1 MDTKIDS
8 YNQNGP
14 GQESPDEPILTRDLA
29 VTEWMRYGFDD
40 LMVEF
45 FPLEKWH
52 YYQPFFL
59 AQAIEKI
66 IKAYLIG
73 KRAGEYEAL
82 GFQRGK
88 FKIDEIARSYS
99 HNIRN
104 LINAITESIPEV
116 LELLGKNYDSFSG
129 DDFVKVLSSGY
140 EECRYPVP
148 KSICESYPI
157 KGSDGACWDPLVSSG
172 LEKFTF
178 DLIAI
183 IFRRIKKDYGLET
196 PKNNWYEPYR
206 NRISENDWNRFCNL
220 FFEKVFSLEILGE
233 QA

>member
-1 MDTKIDS
+1 MKTEEQKLSTESQDTD
-8 YNQNGP
+8 QHV
-14 GQESPDEPILTRDLA
+14 LTRDIA

-73 KRAGEYEAL
+73 KRAGEYETL
-82 GFQRGK
+82 GFQK
-88 FKIDEIARSYS
+88 AKLKIDEIARSHS

-104 LINAITESIPEV
+104 LINAITGSIPEV
-116 LELLGKNYDSFSG
+116 LDLLGKNYDSFSG
-129 DDFVKVLSSGY
+129 GDFVKVLSSGY

-148 KSICESYPI
+148 RSICESYPI
-157 KGSDGACWDPLVSSG
+157 KGADDAYWDPLASSG
-172 LEKFTF
+172 LEKFAF

-183 IFRRIKKDYGLET
+183 VFRKIKNDYGLEIS
-196 PKNNWYEPYR
+196 KNNWYEPYR

-220 FFEKVFSLEILGE
+220 FFEKVFSLETLKE
-233 QA
+233 KTQ

>member
-1 MDTKIDS
+1 
-8 YNQNGP
+8 
-14 GQESPDEPILTRDLA
+14 
-29 VTEWMRYGFDD
+29 VRYGFDD

-73 KRAGEYEAL
+73 KRASEYEAL
-82 GFQRGK
+82 GFQK
-88 FKIDEIARSYS
+88 AKLKIDEIARSYS
-99 HNIRN
+99 HNIRD
-104 LINAITESIPEV
+104 LINAITESTPEV

-129 DDFVKVLSSGY
+129 GDFVKVLSSGY

-157 KGSDGACWDPLVSSG
+157 KGADGAYWDPLASSG
-172 LEKFTF
+172 LEKFAF

-183 IFRRIKKDYGLET
+183 VFRKIKNDYGLEIS
-196 PKNNWYEPYR
+196 KNNWYEPYR

-220 FFEKVFSLEILGE
+220 FFEKVFSLETLKE
-233 QA
+233 KKQ

>member
-104 LINAITESIPEV
+104 LINAITESIPE
-116 LELLGKNYDSFSG
+116 
-129 DDFVKVLSSGY
+129 
-140 EECRYPVP
+140 
-148 KSICESYPI
+148 
-157 KGSDGACWDPLVSSG
+157 
-172 LEKFTF
+172 
-178 DLIAI
+178 
-183 IFRRIKKDYGLET
+183 
-196 PKNNWYEPYR
+196 
-206 NRISENDWNRFCNL
+206 
-220 FFEKVFSLEILGE
+220 IL
-233 QA
+233 